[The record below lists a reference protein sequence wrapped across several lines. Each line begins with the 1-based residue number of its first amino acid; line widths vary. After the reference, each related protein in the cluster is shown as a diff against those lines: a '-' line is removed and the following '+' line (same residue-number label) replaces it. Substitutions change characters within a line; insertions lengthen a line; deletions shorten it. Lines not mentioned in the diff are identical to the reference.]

1 VTALVSEPLEDRV
14 RKSKSKRERSPK
26 SAYDRG
32 LDLLARRMHFAAEL
46 RTKLARRD
54 YPEEEV
60 DGAIERL
67 AADGYLNEHE
77 AARMLV
83 RSLKRRGYG
92 RRRFELDLR
101 RRGAEETAAAAA
113 LADVG
118 DEDELE
124 RAGAVASRWRRA
136 HPGRDVPAL
145 ARHLERRGFTP
156 RTIGAVLFDSPDEAV
171 GSSASRGSGRKK
183 SASRGAGKR
192 QARR

>member
-1 VTALVSEPLEDRV
+1 MTALVSEPLEDRV
-14 RKSKSKRERSPK
+14 HKSKSKRKRSPK

-156 RTIGAVLFDSPDEAV
+156 RTIGAVLFDSADEAV
-171 GSSASRGSGRKK
+171 ETAGMRGHSSC
-183 SASRGAGKR
+183 
-192 QARR
+192 